1 MLIPLRHSPSWPRLT
16 SLFSA
21 WNHPHLF
28 SSSARALSPL
38 GPQVTDGDE
47 EGETDA
53 PAVKKSRNE
62 LKREASRAVHWGME
76 LAKFSAPQIKQV
88 LRSGISL
95 STCKESG
102 SKCEFFFSSC
112 FSCSSS
118 VCRIA
123 SVEREV
129 FEALILVKVMHPL
142 YDHSTEILYDD
153 PCFVS
158 MLYLGLGFCC
168 EQRLGP
174 DVREGKRRQ
183 FNYIGKLKQKGA
195 KSC

>member
-1 MLIPLRHSPSWPRLT
+1 MAAQAVVLIPLRHSPWPRLT

-38 GPQVTDGDE
+38 GQQVTEGDE

-62 LKREASRAVHWGME
+62 LKREASRAVRWGME
-76 LAKFSAPQIKQV
+76 LAKFSTPQIKKV
-88 LRSGISL
+88 LRSGISS
-95 STCKESG
+95 STRKESL
-102 SKCEFFFSSC
+102 SKCEFFFSR

-129 FEALILVKVMHPL
+129 FEALMLVKVMHPL

-153 PCFVS
+153 PCFAS
-158 MLYLGLGFCC
+158 MLYLRLGFCC
-168 EQRLGP
+168 EQRLGS

-183 FNYIGKLKQKGA
+183 FNYIGKYR
-195 KSC
+195 SS